1 MSDSLVLRASSVRF
15 ATPSTR
21 FLRLDLDGAVFKY
34 LPGQAA
40 HLGLAASA
48 ERVPYSIA
56 SAPEESARDG
66 YLQFLIKIEPSG
78 RWGHKFDGLG
88 RGMRIAVQGPLGSF
102 TFPDRPAE
110 RRFLFIAGGTG
121 IAPIRSMLRHLILT
135 KQPGRSRLLFSART
149 PEEFAYLPELRRM
162 ARHGSLELALTAT
175 REVGPRWR
183 GERGRI
189 AASRLASLVDHPET
203 RCFVC
208 GPNSLVNDV
217 PLMLRGLGVPRRLIM
232 VEKW

>member
-1 MSDSLVLRASSVRF
+1 VSDSLVLRASSVRF

-149 PEEFAYLPELRRM
+149 PEEFAYLRRAGAYRCVPACIARRSSRDALLRLRPELARQRRPAHAPR
-162 ARHGSLELALTAT
+162 ARRSTPAHHGGKM
-175 REVGPRWR
+175 VG
-183 GERGRI
+183 
-189 AASRLASLVDHPET
+189 VT
-203 RCFVC
+203 
-208 GPNSLVNDV
+208 
-217 PLMLRGLGVPRRLIM
+217 
-232 VEKW
+232 

>member
-1 MSDSLVLRASSVRF
+1 LRATSVRF

-21 FLRLDLDGAVFKY
+21 ILRLDLDGSVFNY

-40 HLGLAASA
+40 NLGLATST

-56 SAPEESARDG
+56 SAPEESKRDG
-66 YLQFLIKIEPSG
+66 YLEFLIKIEPSG
-78 RWGHKFDGLG
+78 RWGHKFDRLG
-88 RGMRIAVQGPLGSF
+88 RGMRIGVQGPRGSF
-102 TFPDRPAE
+102 VFPDRPAE

-121 IAPIRSMLRHLILT
+121 IAPIRSMLHHVILT
-135 KQPGRSRLLFSART
+135 KQPGRARLLFSARN
-149 PEEFAYLPELRRM
+149 PNEFAYLPELRRM
-162 ARHGSLELALTAT
+162 TRHGTLELALTAT

-189 AASRLASLVDHPET
+189 AASRLAQLVDHPET

-208 GPNSLVNDV
+208 GPSSLVDDV
-217 PLMLRGLGVPRRLIM
+217 PVMLHALGVPKKLIT
-232 VEKW
+232 VEEW